1 MSPTAM
7 GTIGVPKSSF
17 GVEEWAAFL
26 ITSLTRE
33 RESER
38 GLLAVQSGT
47 MAHIGKKGIIDDLVL
62 LDNITDQG
70 VYDGL
75 KKRYDNDLIYTYIGH
90 VLVAVN
96 PYRML
101 PIYGAAIIKSY
112 QGRYI
117 YEEPPHVYAIAEDT
131 YKALLNEGQNQCV
144 IISGES
150 GAGKTE
156 TSKLIM
162 QYIAAVTGKSKSVK
176 TIKEQILES
185 NPVLEAFGNAK
196 TVQNNNSSRF
206 GKYFEIQFNY
216 GGDPTGGRVTNYLL
230 EKSRVVQQAQTERN
244 FHVFYQL
251 IAGGDGRQKQELR
264 LTSARD
270 FRYLSG
276 SGCVEVNGIN
286 DSKEYSDTRRAMDVI
301 GISKEEQNGAFS
313 LVALVLHLGQF
324 KFSPARG
331 GEGSQVADQ
340 GLLQFA
346 AQLLGV
352 NDRMLQQALC
362 SRSVSRGQ
370 GGKASRYVVP
380 LPVEQAAES
389 CDALAKA
396 LYSRMFDWLVNRINQ
411 SITDERSEF
420 NIGVLDIYG
429 FEIFQHNSFEQLC
442 INFVNEK
449 LQQIF
454 IELTLKS
461 EQEEYE
467 REGIRWEAVK
477 YFNNKP
483 CVELM
488 EGRSGILAILNEEC
502 IMPKGSDASFVQ
514 KLHQNCARHQYYAQG
529 PSPATQFVMTHYAG
543 DVIYSCQGFLEKNKD
558 TLFNDLRKLCQEG
571 SRNAFVQLLFPKVQI
586 QSKKRP
592 PTASSQFKTQVAALV
607 ETLMSCHP
615 HYIRCIRP
623 NAQKSPKLM
632 EEGLTMNQVRYLG
645 LVENVRVRRA
655 GYAYRQTY
663 DKFFR
668 RFKLLSKRTWPT
680 WNGDDLSGCKAILD
694 ELKVSSDNYAT
705 GKTKIFI
712 RQPQILFQLEEL
724 RWQKLD
730 GIVRIIQR
738 GWRRCRGQAYYQ
750 KIKYT
755 TSDIF
760 VGRKE
765 RVVMSLWRPFKGD
778 YIGAKRSGLAKSLK
792 SQYGEKKVIFAA
804 KVTKMNPKFKMQKRV
819 LIITDGALYN
829 VGGVMNNKV
838 LRRIPLDSVES
849 LSMSTLA
856 DSFIVINVRGEH
868 AYVYNT
874 AYRTE
879 IATILAEAIKDKTAN
894 FPPVHFLDSVE
905 YLRDKGKSGTI
916 KFEKSDKATSVKVKS
931 SGSTLKVTVPPGA
944 DPSLGKKHRAQKA
957 GQAERRINRQAG
969 NKAPTTKWQA
979 KALYTY
985 KAKNARELS
994 FSAGQIIGVSQKS
1007 NSGWWQGECNGR
1019 RGVFP
1024 AEYVQLC

>member
-1 MSPTAM
+1 
-7 GTIGVPKSSF
+7 
-17 GVEEWAAFL
+17 
-26 ITSLTRE
+26 
-33 RESER
+33 
-38 GLLAVQSGT
+38 

-62 LDNITDQG
+62 LDNITEQG

-176 TIKEQILES
+176 TIKQQILES

-251 IAGGDGRQKQELR
+251 LAGADGKEKQTLR
-264 LTSARD
+264 LTSAD
-270 FRYLSG
+270 SFRYLSR
-276 SGCVEVNGIN
+276 SGCVQVAGIN
-286 DSKEYSDTRRAMDVI
+286 DAKECADTRRAMDVI
-301 GISKEEQNGAFS
+301 GISKEEQAAAFS
-313 LVALVLHLGQF
+313 LVAAILHLGQF
-324 KFSPARG
+324 AFSPARG
-331 GEGSQVADQ
+331 GEGSAVQDA
-340 GLLQFA
+340 GLLQFVA
-346 AQLLGV
+346 GLLQV

-380 LPVEQAAES
+380 LAPEQAAES

-411 SITDERSEF
+411 SITDESSEF
-420 NIGVLDIYG
+420 CIGVLDIYG

-467 REGIRWEAVK
+467 REGIAWEAVQ

-488 EGRSGILAILNEEC
+488 EGRAGILAILNEEC
-502 IMPKGSDASFVQ
+502 IMPKGSDASLVQ
-514 KLHQNCARHQYYAQG
+514 KLHANCGRHQYYAQG
-529 PSPATQFVMTHYAG
+529 PAPATQFTMTHYAG
-543 DVIYSCQGFLEKNKD
+543 DVAYTCTGFLEKNKD

-571 SRNAFVQLLFPKVQI
+571 SRSAFLQLLFPKVQV

-592 PTASSQFKTQVAALV
+592 PTASSQFKTQVSALV

-615 HYIRCIRP
+615 HYIRCVRP
-623 NAQKSPKLM
+623 NAQKAPKLM

-655 GYAYRQTY
+655 GYAYRQTF
-663 DKFFR
+663 DKFLR
-668 RFKLLSKRTWPT
+668 RFKLLSKRTWPS
-680 WNGDDLSGCKAILD
+680 WQGSAQDGCRAILA
-694 ELKVSSDNYAT
+694 ELKVADANFAC

-730 GIVRIIQR
+730 GVVRIIQR
-738 GWRRCRGQAYYQ
+738 GWRRCRGQAYYRR
-750 KIKYT
+750 IKYT

-765 RVVMSLWRPFKGD
+765 RQVMSLWRPFRGD
-778 YIGAKRSGLAKSLK
+778 YVGARRSGLAKALRA
-792 SQYGEKKVIFAA
+792 QYGEARVLFAA
-804 KVTKMNPKFKMQKRV
+804 KATKMNPRFKMQQRTLLV
-819 LIITDGALYN
+819 TTGALYN
-829 VGGVMNNKV
+829 VGGVLGSKV
-838 LRRIPLDSVES
+838 QRRIPLEQVEG

-856 DSFIVINVRGEH
+856 DCFLVVHVRGEH

-874 AYRTE
+874 KLRTE
-879 IATILAEAIKDKTAN
+879 IVTILAEAIKEKAGN
-894 FPPVHFLDSVE
+894 FPPIHFLDTIE
-905 YLRDKGKSGTI
+905 YVRDKGKQGTI
-916 KFEKSDKATSVKVKS
+916 KFEKSDKVKAVKVKS

-944 DPSLGKKHRAQKA
+944 DPSLGKKHRPKKA
-957 GQAERRINRQAG
+957 DQAERRINRQA
-969 NKAPTTKWQA
+969 NAKAPSTKWQA
-979 KALYTY
+979 KALYDY

-994 FSAGQIIGVSQKS
+994 FRAGQIIGVSQKS